1 MQYQYQYQQSYCAM
15 LGNYAVFLCNTTM
28 LLCNCICSTASLHA
42 SDTVQRSLVWSV
54 LSVSSVLLQFD
65 LLQQL
70 GFEGYA
76 ILINTNEL
84 QSHFIATP
92 KGKNFH
98 RIRQK
103 QGKPLENPFIGYIFS
118 EGAGEFKGFWHV
130 RINFDML
137 CRSTETTHN
146 LVESLCASLFW
157 AENCWLSVNAS
168 SKFGILACD

>member
-1 MQYQYQYQQSYCAM
+1 MCANQSKPIPGMLLCTVMLLCCVVMQYQSYAYCA
-15 LGNYAVFLCNTTM
+15 LLCNYVGLLCNTTM
-28 LLCNCICSTASLHA
+28 LLCNCFVPLPPCMPVILCSAPPSVICSKCI
-42 SDTVQRSLVWSV
+42 
-54 LSVSSVLLQFD
+54 SSFLLQFD

-118 EGAGEFKGFWHV
+118 EGAGEL
-130 RINFDML
+130 RASDMF
-137 CRSTETTHN
+137 
-146 LVESLCASLFW
+146 A
-157 AENCWLSVNAS
+157 
-168 SKFGILACD
+168 

>member
-1 MQYQYQYQQSYCAM
+1 MQLHLFHCLTACQRYCAA
-15 LGNYAVFLCNTTM
+15 LPSV
-28 LLCNCICSTASLHA
+28 ICSKC
-42 SDTVQRSLVWSV
+42 
-54 LSVSSVLLQFD
+54 VSSFLLQFD

-118 EGAGEFKGFWHV
+118 EGAGELKGF
-130 RINFDML
+130 
-137 CRSTETTHN
+137 
-146 LVESLCASLFW
+146 
-157 AENCWLSVNAS
+157 
-168 SKFGILACD
+168 